1 MARDKVNYS
10 NLFSHDTQEIA
21 ETTKTEMKE
30 AEILTILNNNNQ
42 KSQQQDQTQ
51 LTTTGNFN
59 QEQISILSKLP
70 FWITDPTE
78 HAHIFDETGE
88 QCCFNHYVGLPY
100 KYGTRLPLFDYQVA
114 ERYKGQPS
122 IFQAFENNNCV
133 YVLKATGI
141 GFSDL
146 TLRYMCWKAHTG
158 TPNQYR
164 NSQMVIVTGPN
175 IELATKQITRI
186 RSLYNDKLGILFSS
200 EKTKIV
206 LPPNNVMIQAYP
218 SHNVAAMRGLPKVSI
233 VFIDEGDFFPV
244 GQQLAVR
251 DAAERYLGKS
261 NAKIILGSTPYSID
275 GLMHTIQKEENSIYT
290 KLFLNYE
297 VGLNKIFSKKD
308 IEKAKQSPSFEREY
322 NLRYAFDIGN
332 VLTEQLI
339 QRCLDIKYD
348 PNYVVYECPKSI
360 GIDPSYG
367 SSKFAI
373 VVTQFMDGRIQVLY
387 ADEFERPDPFEME
400 RLALDLTRQY
410 GLFEGTTQNG
420 QLLVDGANV
429 NFIKSMKHMLNEN
442 IHYEDEKVED
452 HIYKRVRPINFGTT
466 HRALL
471 SNMIELVSKG
481 YVAIDPKF
489 ENLLNQLR
497 VAQMDANLSLI
508 KKPLTLDLVDAFR
521 LSLFGFQIR

>member
-1 MARDKVNYS
+1 MARDKVNYY
-10 NLFSHDTQEIA
+10 NLFNQDITANSPTDPRTS
-21 ETTKTEMKE
+21 TE
-30 AEILTILNNNNQ
+30 AEILTILNN
-42 KSQQQDQTQ
+42 QQQQNIT
-51 LTTTGNFN
+51 TTTGNFN
-59 QEQISILSKLP
+59 PEQIDTLAKLP
-70 FWITDPTE
+70 FWINDPTE
-78 HAHIFDETGE
+78 HAHIFDETDE
-88 QCCFNHYVGLPY
+88 QCCFNHYLGLPFT
-100 KYGTRLPLFDYQVA
+100 YGKRKPLFDYQIA
-114 ERYKGQPS
+114 EQYKGQPS
-122 IFQAFENNNCV
+122 IFQAFENNNCI

-141 GFSDL
+141 GFSEL

-158 TPNQYR
+158 APNQYK

-186 RSLYNDKLGILFSS
+186 RSLYFDKLGVQFSS

-218 SHNVAAMRGLPKVSI
+218 SHNVASMRGLPKVSI
-233 VFIDEGDFFPV
+233 VFIDEGDFFPI
-244 GQQLAVR
+244 GQQVAVR

-275 GLMHTIQKEENSIYT
+275 GLMHNIQKEENSIYK

-297 VGLNKIFSKKD
+297 VGLNKIFSKED
-308 IEKAKQSPSFEREY
+308 IEKAKTSPSFEREY

-339 QRCLDIKYD
+339 QRCLDLKYD
-348 PNYVVYECPKSI
+348 PEYVVWDCPKSI
-360 GIDPSYG
+360 GIDEGYG

-373 VVTQFMDGRIQVLY
+373 VVTQFMDRRIQVLY
-387 ADEFERPDPFEME
+387 AEEFDRPDPFEME
-400 RLALDLTRQY
+400 RLVLDLTHKY
-410 GLFEGTTQNG
+410 SLFSDAGQNG
-420 QLLVDGANV
+420 QLIVDGSNV
-429 NFIKSMKHMLNEN
+429 NFIKTMKHMLNEN
-442 IHYEDEKVED
+442 MEYEKEKPED
-452 HIYKRVRPINFGTT
+452 GIYKRVRPINFGTT

-471 SNMIELVSKG
+471 SNMIELVAKG
-481 YVAIDPKF
+481 YVAIDPRF

>member
-1 MARDKVNYS
+1 
-10 NLFSHDTQEIA
+10 
-21 ETTKTEMKE
+21 
-30 AEILTILNNNNQ
+30 
-42 KSQQQDQTQ
+42 
-51 LTTTGNFN
+51 
-59 QEQISILSKLP
+59 
-70 FWITDPTE
+70 
-78 HAHIFDETGE
+78 
-88 QCCFNHYVGLPY
+88 VGLPVKHGERY
-100 KYGTRLPLFDYQVA
+100 PLFDYQVA

-206 LPPNNVMIQAYP
+206 LPPNNVIIQAYP

-297 VGLNKIFSKKD
+297 VGLNKIFTKQD

-322 NLRYAFDIGN
+322 NLRYAYDIGN
-332 VLTEQLI
+332 LFLESDI
-339 QRCLDIKYD
+339 QKCLDVKYN
-348 PNYVVYECPKSI
+348 PEYVVYECPKCIS
-360 GIDPSYG
+360 IDPAWG
-367 SSKFAI
+367 GGSKFAI
-373 VVTQFMDGRIQVLY
+373 IVSQFMDGRIQILE
-387 ADEFERPDPFEME
+387 AMEFERPSPQDME
-400 RLALDLTRQY
+400 QLTLDLIRKY
-410 GLFEGTTQNG
+410 NLFYNNNQNG
-420 QLLVDGANV
+420 QVIIDGANV
-429 NFIKSMKHMLNEN
+429 AFIKWLKHMLNEYPN
-442 IHYEDEKVED
+442 YDEEKPEDQK
-452 HIYKRVRPINFGTT
+452 YKRVRPINFSTE
-466 HRALL
+466 HRKMLT
-471 SNMIELVSKG
+471 NMQQLVSKG
-481 YVAIDPKF
+481 YVMIDQRF
-489 ENLLNQLR
+489 EDLINQMR
-497 VAQMDANLSLI
+497 IAQCDANFSLI
-508 KKPLTLDLVDAFR
+508 KKPLSLDLIDALRMNLYNFE
-521 LSLFGFQIR
+521 LH

>member
-1 MARDKVNYS
+1 MPTPRKS
-10 NLFSHDTQEIA
+10 P
-21 ETTKTEMKE
+21 K
-30 AEILTILNNNNQ
+30 NQ
-42 KSQQQDQTQ
+42 NPVVYPHLHESIQLQQNEVQTA
-51 LTTTGNFN
+51 TTGSFN
-59 QEQISILSKLP
+59 QEQISILSRLP
-70 FWITDPTE
+70 FWINDPTE
-78 HAHIFDETGE
+78 HAHIFDDTNE
-88 QCCFNHYVGLPY
+88 QCCFNHYIGLPY
-100 KYGTRLPLFDYQVA
+100 KYGDRLPLFDYQIA

-158 TPNQYR
+158 TPNQYE
-164 NSQMVIVTGPN
+164 NSQMIIVTGPN
-175 IELATKQITRI
+175 IELATKQISRI
-186 RSLYNDKLGILFSS
+186 RSLYNDLLGIQFSS
-200 EKTKIV
+200 EKTKVV
-206 LPPNNVMIQAYP
+206 LPPHNVTIQAYP
-218 SHNVAAMRGLPKVSI
+218 SHNVASMRGLPKVSI
-233 VFIDEGDFFPV
+233 VFIDEGDFFPP
-244 GQQLAVR
+244 GQQIAVR

-275 GLMHTIQKEENSIYT
+275 GLMHNIQKEENSIYT

-297 VGLNKIFSKKD
+297 VGLNKIFTKED
-308 IEKAKQSPSFEREY
+308 IEKAKTSPSFEREY

-348 PNYVVYECPKSI
+348 PEHVVWECPKSI
-360 GIDPSYG
+360 GIDEGYG

-373 VVTQFMDGRIQVLY
+373 VVTQFMDRRIQVLY
-387 ADEFERPDPFEME
+387 AEEFDRPDPFEME
-400 RLALDLTRQY
+400 RLVLDLTHKY
-410 GLFEGTTQNG
+410 SLFSDAGQNG
-420 QLLVDGANV
+420 QLIVDGSNV
-429 NFIKSMKHMLNEN
+429 NFIKTMKHMLNEN
-442 IHYEDEKVED
+442 MNYEKEKPED
-452 HIYKRVRPINFGTT
+452 GIWKRVRPINFGTT
-466 HRALL
+466 HRQLL
-471 SNMIELVSKG
+471 SNMIELVAKG

-521 LSLFGFQIR
+521 LSLYGFQIR